1 MRRIYMSKVVIDRAI
16 RKNIIQNTYRCFRI
30 KEREGKTRS
39 ATINDIVKM
48 IKKELKENAD

>member
-1 MRRIYMSKVVIDRAI
+1 MSKVVIDRAI
-16 RKNIIQNTYRCFRI
+16 RKNIIQGTYRCFRV